1 MIGTLR
7 HRILIEAPSATED
20 AGGGRAISWTTF
32 ATVWA
37 EIAQTGGRQLVR
49 AGEVEPQTN
58 YRLTIRYIAGVKA
71 GMRANWNGKLIELT
85 GVSDPDGRGRTL
97 VLEGV
102 NRSEAS

>member
-7 HRILIEAPSATED
+7 HRITIEAPSATED
-20 AGGGRAISWTTF
+20 AGGGRAIAWTSF

-37 EIAQTGGRQLVR
+37 EITQTGGRALVR
-49 AGEVEPQTN
+49 AGEVEPQTD
-58 YRLTIRYIAGVKA
+58 YRITIRHVAGVRA

-85 GVSDPDGRGRTL
+85 SVADPQGRGRTL

-102 NRSEAS
+102 NRSESS